1 MSVTITAPSGQQ
13 LTMQGV
19 PGSNTPVVESISG
32 IPGSVEMRGETTA
45 RLGSGSILTPIY
57 REPREI
63 TVKGWMHCT
72 DQSVDVRRAAVQDLA
87 VLISGMWRDG
97 DELGTLRLVH
107 AGMDRTCH
115 VQPDQD
121 GSWTLDASLDYR
133 GWLRWSLD
141 LIAPDPCL
149 YGAPQSA
156 LLIQQGI
163 GVGQR
168 FPQFAEEDGG
178 VMSYGAAVAQ
188 HATLTNTGNA
198 AGYPT
203 YVIIGNLPSGFTIAQ
218 GAGLVRFD
226 GACTADAPVTVDM
239 AGSVTVGGQDRTWLC
254 GEARWAGILPGES
267 INPTFDAPQG
277 TGTCTATISPT
288 WI

>member
-107 AGMDRTCH
+107 AGMDRTCR

-141 LIAPDPCL
+141 LIAPDPHL
-149 YGAPQSA
+149 YGAARTMQLRPVDTGA
-156 LLIQQGI
+156 GFVWPGFADGFADW
-163 GVGQR
+163 GVS
-168 FPQFAEEDGG
+168 GG
-178 VMSYGAAVAQ
+178 DEAQ
-188 HATLTNTGNA
+188 LTNAGNA
-198 AGYPT
+198 AALPT
-203 YVIIGNLPSGFTIAQ
+203 VTVTVDDGSGFRLSS
-218 GAGLVRFD
+218 GARSVEWV
-226 GACTADAPVTVDM
+226 GACSRSVPVVVDM
-239 AGSVTVGGQDRTWLC
+239 AGQVLVGGVDRSAQLVRREWLSVPPR
-254 GEARWAGILPGES
+254 GVVSMSLSTLSGGGGSAI
-267 INPTFDAPQG
+267 
-277 TGTCTATISPT
+277 ATVRDT